1 MFGGRNSETASVSGG
16 GDGGGGQAGGG
27 WVGGWVEEDQ
37 PLPISTIA
45 GSASPWQ
52 TFLRKV
58 SDKESSGALKT
69 LVSIFRNWIFLRK
82 LPHEF

>member
-1 MFGGRNSETASVSGG
+1 MVVAGLHGRRMRLGGRL
-16 GDGGGGQAGGG
+16 
-27 WVGGWVEEDQ
+27 VGATGRL
-37 PLPISTIA
+37 LPISTIT
-45 GSASPWQ
+45 GSASPSQ

-82 LPHEF
+82 LAHEF